1 MLAEKETAMNTK
13 NQEVKPSC
21 DIKIHKAKSNRGR
34 KAESCNVRIEPIF
47 REEPDI
53 EKLGRALI
61 AMAVHAVNVEMEE
74 KRKAQE
80 T

>member
-1 MLAEKETAMNTK
+1 MSEND
-13 NQEVKPSC
+13 VKTQ
-21 DIKIHKAKSNRGR
+21 KSNRGR
-34 KAESCNVRIEPIF
+34 KAESSNVYLRPVF